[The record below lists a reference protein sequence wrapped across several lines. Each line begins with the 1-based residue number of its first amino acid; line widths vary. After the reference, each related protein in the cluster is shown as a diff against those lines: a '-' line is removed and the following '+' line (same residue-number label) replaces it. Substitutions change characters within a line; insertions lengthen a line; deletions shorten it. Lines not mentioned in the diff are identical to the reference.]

1 MAESAPSALT
11 DRMFEEFPISK
22 KTLQGLRQHKFSR
35 MTPIQLACIPLA
47 LAGRDILGE
56 ARTGSGKTIAFLI
69 PLLEKLVQARWS
81 RHDGLGALVI
91 TPTRELA
98 IQIFKVLQQVGC
110 RHDFSAGCIV
120 GGRSIFQERTGVESA
135 SILISTPGR
144 LVQHIEQTH
153 SFNISNLQMLVL
165 DEADRMLD
173 MGFQNEMA
181 DIVNAISSS
190 AGTRQTLLFSATL
203 VNAVKRL
210 SKLSMNN
217 PELVSISRDEIVPTK
232 LKQFWMQVDIDKKI
246 DSLFGFI
253 RSHSRHKI
261 IVFVSC
267 RKQVRFMYEAMSK
280 LKIGGQCSFHQLQ
293 GQQSF
298 ARRVAEFEEF
308 SKKSDSAVLI
318 CTDIAARGMD
328 IPKVDWVVQVD
339 YPDCFDDYIHR
350 IGRTARFNNSGNSLI
365 FVMPEEV
372 EQFKSDMERKKISAT
387 IVHPNTKKI
396 FSVTNKLRSLV
407 ASDQDIKHLANRAT
421 CMYVWSLLR
430 NKKMKIE
437 RQKFEKFAESMG
449 LAQIPEE
456 ALKVSDNVNQGDSD
470 DEKTAGLPEK
480 RRRQSPL
487 ERLKEKIKKKK
498 MEKQQDNGWDEME
511 DDLARA
517 LGGEDSG
524 AKKLSKFERLEK
536 RLDHLRAIPQVDAAA
551 AGDEDDQPLFEA
563 AKTSVDVMTP
573 PKYTQA
579 ELKALDA
586 LKKQKLRIRADGT
599 FHVRGAGGL
608 GSSNSNKIV
617 FEDE

>member
-1 MAESAPSALT
+1 MTDSAPSALT
-11 DRMFEEFPISK
+11 DRTFEEFPLSK
-22 KTLQGLRQHKFSR
+22 KTLQGLRQNKFSR

-69 PLLEKLVQARWS
+69 PLLEKLVHARWS
-81 RHDGLGALVI
+81 RYDGLGALVI

-120 GGRSIFQERTGVESA
+120 GGRSIFQERSGVEGA

-153 SFNISNLQMLVL
+153 AFNISNLQMLVL

-173 MGFQNEMA
+173 MGFQTEMT
-181 DIVNAISSS
+181 DIINALSSS
-190 AGTRQTLLFSATL
+190 AGSRQTLLFSATL

-210 SKLSMNN
+210 SKLSMVN
-217 PELVSISRDEIVPTK
+217 PELVSISRDEVVPTK

-267 RKQVRFMYEAMSK
+267 RKQVRFLYESMSK
-280 LKIGGQCSFHQLQ
+280 MKIGGQCSFHQLQ

-298 ARRVAEFEEF
+298 ARRVDEFEEF
-308 SKKSDSAVLI
+308 SSKADSAVLI

-339 YPDCFDDYIHR
+339 YPENFDDYIHR
-350 IGRTARFNNSGNSLI
+350 IGRTARFNNAGNSLI
-365 FVMPEEV
+365 FVMPEEID
-372 EQFKSDMERKKISAT
+372 QFKADMERKKITAT
-387 IVHPNTKKI
+387 LVNPNAKRV
-396 FSVTNKLRSLV
+396 FSVTNRLRSLV
-407 ASDQDIKHLANRAT
+407 ASDHDLKHLATRAT
-421 CMYVWSLLR
+421 CMYLWSILR
-430 NKKMKIE
+430 NKKMKLE
-437 RQKFEKFAESMG
+437 TTKLEKFAESMG

-456 ALKVSDNVNQGDSD
+456 ALNAASASPDSD
-470 DEKTAGLPEK
+470 DETRK
-480 RRRQSPL
+480 RRQTPL

-498 MEKQQDNGWDEME
+498 LEKKQAEDNGWGEMD

-517 LGGEDSG
+517 LGEEP
-524 AKKLSKFERLEK
+524 ATKKLSKFERLEK
-536 RLDHLRAIPQVDAAA
+536 RLDHLRAIPQAEV
-551 AGDEDDQPLFEA
+551 GEDEPLFEPT
-563 AKTSVDVMTP
+563 TSVVT

-579 ELKALDA
+579 ELKALAA
-586 LKKQKLRIRADGT
+586 LKKQKLRVRADGS

-608 GSSNSNKIV
+608 GSNSSGKIV
-617 FEDE
+617 FDDEE